1 MSFSGVYLCSH
12 SREKLSAW
20 WTHEVGPLLPSRYM
34 DHMTIKFQP
43 SSEELKT
50 FPNESIVTM
59 QVIGFAQDSYAQA
72 VAVKCVRC
80 PSLNEV
86 PHITVA
92 TNGTRP
98 KYSNTL
104 LAKGW
109 NPVENGPL
117 LFGQVECP
125 HRELIISEGYSA
137 VAAIDRAL
145 EVPEEHFMKGDNLKG
160 LSLANKSKKLNEV
173 CHLPVFRSSPEEL
186 LVQLLEKLPPSD
198 FTLKIGGKEFKLH
211 RFVLSYCSDYFRNL
225 CGDHF
230 IIECT
235 NETEKDD
242 AFLRCTFEIIFLFY
256 ASLGLVGDFS
266 FHLTVLDVPLM
277 LQLRSEWKLTKELGD
292 CIFSFIINLIEA
304 ESDLK
309 LFFTFSEQLSVLL
322 NEKELQL
329 FESSVCSKIERTVRV
344 TSDIIPWEWVQKIF
358 RKTINSLT
366 YNYYLQK
373 LLKLEKNLTKELK
386 TEFPNPSFRSL
397 QIQTTSQETSNTENF
412 SAEENDLKIK
422 NISLK
427 WAPILQKAILDRNA
441 AYQKCG
447 KADGEGKSRIVP
459 WFLSLARRWPEE
471 SVKQIFQENDWILMR
486 ECLIN
491 LSGELIENTLFPL
504 LHSLSLRFPS
514 KLLVEAFLER
524 SPKELRGNF
533 YPYVEDNELTIHA
546 NPNDDIFDG
555 YGDDFAG
562 DYEY

>member
-12 SREKLSAW
+12 SREKLRAW
-20 WTHEVGPLLPSRYM
+20 WTQEVGPLLPRRFM

-43 SSEELKT
+43 SSKELKT
-50 FPNESIVTM
+50 FPKDSIVTM
-59 QVIGFAQDSYAQA
+59 QVIGYAQDSNAQA

-92 TNGTRP
+92 TDGIGP
-98 KYSNTL
+98 EYSNNL

-117 LFGQVECP
+117 LFGQVECSDGEP
-125 HRELIISEGYSA
+125 IGSEGYSA

-145 EVPEEHFMKGDNLKG
+145 EVPEEHFMKGDSLKG

-173 CHLPVFRSSPEEL
+173 SLLPVFRSSPEKL

-211 RFVLSYCSDYFRNL
+211 RFVLSCCSDYFRNL
-225 CGDHF
+225 FGDHF
-230 IIECT
+230 ITECT

-242 AFLRCTFEIIFLFY
+242 AFLRCAFEIIFLFY

-277 LQLRSEWKLTKELGD
+277 LQLRSEWKLTKKLGD
-292 CIFSFIINLIEA
+292 CIFNFIVNLIEA

-309 LFFTFSEQLSVLL
+309 LFFTSSVQLSDLL

-329 FESSVCSKIERTVRV
+329 FESSVCSKIERTVSM
-344 TSDIIPWEWVQKIF
+344 TSDIIPWEWVQKIL

-373 LLKLEKNLTKELK
+373 FLKLEKNLTKELK
-386 TEFPNPSFRSL
+386 SEFPKPSLRSL
-397 QIQTTSQETSNTENF
+397 QIQTTSQKTSNTENF
-412 SAEENDLKIK
+412 SAEENDLKTK
-422 NISLK
+422 NLSLK

-447 KADGEGKSRIVP
+447 KADCEGKSRILP
-459 WFLSLARRWPEE
+459 WFLSLARRCPEE

-504 LHSLSLRFPS
+504 LRSLSLRFPT

-524 SPKELRGNF
+524 SPKELYGNI
-533 YPYVEDNELTIHA
+533 YPYDEDNQPTYQCS
-546 NPNDDIFDG
+546 PYDDF
-555 YGDDFAG
+555 GDDFAD